1 MLMDYEDEEFVKF
14 AKQRYVSLIK
24 IARMDIREVYQEPR
38 PRLDEESNLIAALL
52 TSSPPVYIWEDYVKH
67 VQKERIK
74 KIIDSG
80 EKKDLI
86 LEAVK
91 EELSEYQLMLKFE
104 LIKDK
109 IIIKPKT
116 FLGKDVWGL
125 VNEVLKTYGFDWISR
140 DKESFWEK

>member
-1 MLMDYEDEEFVKF
+1 MDYEDAEFVKY
-14 AKQRYVSLIK
+14 AKQRYVNLIK
-24 IARMDIREVYQEPR
+24 IARKAIRDVFKEPK
-38 PRLDEESNLIAALL
+38 PRLGEEARLIAALL

-91 EELSEYQLMLKFE
+91 EELSEYQLMLNFE
-104 LIKDK
+104 STKDK

-116 FLGKDVWGL
+116 FLGKDVWGI
-125 VNEVLKTYGFDWISR
+125 VNEALKTYGFEWISR

>member
-1 MLMDYEDEEFVKF
+1 MDYEDAGFVNF
-14 AKQRYVSLIK
+14 AKQRYVNLIK
-24 IARMDIREVYQEPR
+24 IARNAIREVYKEPK
-38 PRLDEESNLIAALL
+38 PRIEEEAQLIAALL
-52 TSSPPVYIWEDYVKH
+52 TSSPPVYIWGDYVKH
-67 VQKERIK
+67 VQRERIK

-91 EELSEYQLMLKFE
+91 EELSEYQLMLNFE
-104 LIKDK
+104 LTKEK

-116 FLGKDVWGL
+116 FLGKDVWSI
-125 VNEVLKTYGFDWISR
+125 VNDVLKTYGFEWISK